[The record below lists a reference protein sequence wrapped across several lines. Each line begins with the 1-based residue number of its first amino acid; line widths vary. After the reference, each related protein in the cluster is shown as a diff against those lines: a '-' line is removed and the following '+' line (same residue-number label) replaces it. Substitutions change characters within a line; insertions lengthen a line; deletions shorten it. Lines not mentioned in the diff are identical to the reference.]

1 MPGSGDRMP
10 ITIVEEERV
19 SDFGFIEFLCFL
31 KPLNAMKEDQYRSKE
46 GGRKVQTFGF
56 ANSGNAIV

>member
-1 MPGSGDRMP
+1 MP
-10 ITIVEEERV
+10 ITMVEEERV
-19 SDFGFIEFLCFL
+19 SDFGFDNFLRFL
-31 KPLNAMKEDQYRSKE
+31 IPLDAMKEDKHRSEE